1 MKQGNHGT
9 AIEAV
14 PQNGLFKSISQVTI
28 TINDPNLTYH
38 ILKVFPSLDIALE

>member
-14 PQNGLFKSISQVTI
+14 PQNELFKNIRRVTI
-28 TINDPNLTYH
+28 TGPSLTYH
-38 ILKVFPSLDIALE
+38 ILKVFLSLDIALE